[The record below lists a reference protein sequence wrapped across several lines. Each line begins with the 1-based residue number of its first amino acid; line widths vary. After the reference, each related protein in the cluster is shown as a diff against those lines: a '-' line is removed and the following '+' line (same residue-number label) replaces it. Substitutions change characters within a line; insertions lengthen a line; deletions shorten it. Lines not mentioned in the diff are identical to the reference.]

1 MSLGFDLS
9 VDNYSTED
17 ILSLLGL
24 GSNPSITEINNKI
37 MIFTNIFRQVNSGPH
52 DNDDPDNEDQ
62 DPDNQGSNDNENIE
76 KIINFFQELESRLYT
91 DLFEN
96 IEIKADNYLDY
107 SKPHIINNGL
117 DVTRPFPNM
126 SNLYDNIAPQE
137 LVLCQNANII
147 EEDNNIGREEEEEE
161 ENIQIND
168 DIKFN
173 EVHLNF
179 EFSINDQLFATDNCK
194 TEDRTIFKYRFNQQ
208 LNNVSEL
215 FLSQITVP
223 VPYTISE
230 FKKNNT
236 FIIHDDNN
244 SIDHTIII
252 EDAYF
257 IYKTDIDSLVNYLND
272 EYFENEDNSSNIL
285 GHITL
290 TQRARA
296 STRFYLRFELLSDP
310 SFTTFTLKFDVDQE
324 PIHPE
329 YALNKILGFYDPPY
343 ENKRVV
349 KGLDPS
355 GQGIYLVQ
363 PRLCFILDDGQVNYE
378 QNLQINGDSILANDI
393 LALLYLNASDLAAND
408 HILYGVFNI
417 TDRTQN
423 GRKYNGFVNLTT
435 ITVKFVDNIT
445 GIIQQIPLQGYN
457 RNTFSFI
464 LNITQNIPDI
474 NQTDIIEDS
483 NIL

>member
-24 GSNPSITEINNKI
+24 ESNPSITEINNKI
-37 MIFTNIFRQVNSGPH
+37 IIFTNMFREVNHKQKYEQVDADEEEGEEGEH
-52 DNDDPDNEDQ
+52 AEPDN
-62 DPDNQGSNDNENIE
+62 NVE
-76 KIINFFQELESRLYT
+76 KIINFFGELESRLYT

-96 IEIKADNYLDY
+96 IEIKPDNYLDY
-107 SKPHIINNGL
+107 ARPHIINNGL

-126 SNLYDNIAPQE
+126 SNLYDNIDPQE
-137 LVLCQNANII
+137 LVLCQDANII
-147 EEDNNIGREEEEEE
+147 EQVNNNETEEEEEE
-161 ENIQIND
+161 IITIN

-223 VPYTISE
+223 IPYTISQ

-236 FIIHDDNN
+236 FIIHDVNN
-244 SIDHTIII
+244 DESHTIII
-252 EDAYF
+252 EDAYL
-257 IYKTDIDSLVNYLND
+257 IYYTDIESLVNYLND

-290 TQRARA
+290 TQRPKPSSR
-296 STRFYLRFELLSDP
+296 YCLRFDLSNNP
-310 SFTTFTLKFDVDQE
+310 SFTTFTLNFNVDQE

-329 YALNKILGFYDPPY
+329 YALNKILGFNGPLF
-343 ENKRVV
+343 ENETIL
-349 KGLDPS
+349 KGNVIDL
-355 GQGIYLVQ
+355 IQ

-378 QNLQINGDSILANDI
+378 QSLQINGDSILANDI
-393 LALLYLNASDLAAND
+393 LGLLYLNAADLAVND

-435 ITVKFVDNIT
+435 ITVKFIDNIT

-474 NQTDIIEDS
+474 NQTDIIEES

>member
-37 MIFTNIFRQVNSGPH
+37 MIFTNMFREVNHKQKYQQVYG
-52 DNDDPDNEDQ
+52 DEDGEGEEGEGEGEPDN
-62 DPDNQGSNDNENIE
+62 NVE
-76 KIINFFQELESRLYT
+76 KIINFFAQIESRLYT

-137 LVLCQNANII
+137 LVLCQDANII
-147 EEDNNIGREEEEEE
+147 EEDNNNETEEEKEEE
-161 ENIQIND
+161 IVTIN

-173 EVHLNF
+173 QVHLNF

-236 FIIHDDNN
+236 FIIHDVSNGD
-244 SIDHTIII
+244 SHTITI
-252 EDAYF
+252 EDAYL
-257 IYKTDIDSLVNYLND
+257 IYYTDIESLVNYLND

-290 TQRARA
+290 TQRPKP
-296 STRFYLRFELLSDP
+296 SSRFYLRFDLSNNP
-310 SFTTFTLKFDVDQE
+310 SFTTFTLDFNVDQE
-324 PIHPE
+324 PIHPD
-329 YALNKILGFYDPPY
+329 YALNKILGFSETLFED
-343 ENKRVV
+343 KTRVNGNV
-349 KGLDPS
+349 IDL
-355 GQGIYLVQ
+355 IQ

-393 LALLYLNASDLAAND
+393 LGLLYLNAADLVAND

-435 ITVKFVDNIT
+435 ITVKFIDNIT

-464 LNITQNIPDI
+464 LNITQNIADI
-474 NQTDIIEDS
+474 NE
-483 NIL
+483 N